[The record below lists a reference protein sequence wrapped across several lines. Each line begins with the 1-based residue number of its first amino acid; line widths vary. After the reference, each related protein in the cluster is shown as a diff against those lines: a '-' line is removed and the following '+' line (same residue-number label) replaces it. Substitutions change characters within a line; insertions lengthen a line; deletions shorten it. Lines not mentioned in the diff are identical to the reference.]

1 MKTLDVTLEL
11 KALATPLELV
21 GETLTFLESD
31 GNGNWY
37 TNEDAEEIYISN
49 SELRGDAPHF
59 TWK

>member
-1 MKTLDVTLEL
+1 MKT
-11 KALATPLELV
+11 LELV

-49 SELRGDAPHF
+49 SELLGDPPHF

>member
-11 KALATPLELV
+11 KALPTPLELV

-49 SELRGDAPHF
+49 SELRGDPPHF